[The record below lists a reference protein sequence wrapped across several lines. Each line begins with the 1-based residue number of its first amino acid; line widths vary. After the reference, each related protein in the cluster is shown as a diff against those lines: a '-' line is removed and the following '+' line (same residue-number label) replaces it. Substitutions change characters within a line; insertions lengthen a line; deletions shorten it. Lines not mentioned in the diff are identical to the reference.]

1 MTVPAKRGIGRPFP
15 DSTCFLRQYVA
26 ALGEFRAVRAEGEM
40 TMIQPSLVRNLLC
53 SLTLLLVTLGVT
65 DSRAQKTVSPTEPAE
80 ATRKGMEP
88 RQENSTPTL
97 ESLVKLNADLE
108 ALADKV
114 SQGVVQV
121 LVTGYGPIE
130 ESGRTDTSLIARQ
143 RAIGSGVIVDASGY
157 IMTNAH
163 VVEGARK
170 IRIVLPV
177 PASESAVLEPEGK
190 RRILEAQLIGVHQ
203 DSDLALL
210 KVKARDLPSLP
221 LLTNRRVRQGQ
232 LVFAIGSP
240 EGLQNTIT
248 MGVISSVARQPDPNK
263 SMVYIQTD
271 APINPG
277 NSGGPLVDMD
287 GNVVGINTFIL
298 SGSGGSEGIGFAIP
312 ARVVSFVYQSLRK
325 YGHVHR
331 SEIEAGAQT
340 ITPSLVAALGLKRSW
355 GVLIA
360 DVKPGGPAE
369 AAGLKIGDIVLS
381 ADERPI
387 DTLPAFT
394 GALYLH
400 PVDQVLKLEVLRDT
414 QKVTLRIPVL
424 QEKHAMDQLLDLA
437 DPQNN
442 LVPQLAILGVSIDDR
457 IRSTMP
463 DLRISS
469 GVIVLGRAADL
480 LGPDVGLTTGDV
492 IHSINNRAVDTVEN
506 LRSALSQYKSGDAV
520 ALQVERQGKL
530 QFVAFELD

>member
-1 MTVPAKRGIGRPFP
+1 MMMYPWRIRTV
-15 DSTCFLRQYVA
+15 
-26 ALGEFRAVRAEGEM
+26 
-40 TMIQPSLVRNLLC
+40 LC
-53 SLTLLLVTLGVT
+53 ILTLLLTTLWVT
-65 DSRAQKTVSPTEPAE
+65 DGFAQKSIIPMEPADSPKRGAE
-80 ATRKGMEP
+80 RRPEDSAP
-88 RQENSTPTL
+88 AL
-97 ESLVKLNADLE
+97 EGLVKLNADLE
-108 ALADKV
+108 ALADRV
-114 SQGVVQV
+114 SQGVVQI
-121 LVTGYGPIE
+121 LVTGYGPLE
-130 ESGRTDTSLIARQ
+130 ESGRTDTALIARQ
-143 RAIGSGVIVDASGY
+143 RAIGSGVIVDANGY

-170 IRIVLPV
+170 IRVVLPV

-190 RRILEAQLIGVHQ
+190 RRILDAQLIGAHQ

-210 KVKARDLPSLP
+210 KVKARDLPALP

-248 MGVISSVARQPDPNK
+248 MGVISAVARQPDPNK

-287 GNVVGINTFIL
+287 GNVVGVNTFIL

-312 ARVVSFVYQSLRK
+312 ARVVNFVYQSLRK

-340 ITPSLVAALGLKRSW
+340 ITPSLVAGLGLKRSW

-400 PVDQVLKLEVLRDT
+400 PVDQVLKLEVLREAK
-414 QKVTLRIPVL
+414 KVTLEIPVL

-442 LVPQLAILGVSIDDR
+442 LVPQLAILGVNIDDR
-457 IRSTMP
+457 IRSIMP

-469 GVIVLGRAADL
+469 GVIVIGRAADL

-492 IHSINNRAVDTVEN
+492 IHSINNRPVDTVEN

-530 QFVAFELD
+530 QFVGFDLD